1 MKISYQYLTTDELDV
16 SIKDIFDYIKFLHT
30 DSDMSIKSTL
40 SYVEEWQL
48 NKEEIIQ
55 ALYGT
60 LVYDDVSPSFYRT
73 IEEKLI
79 PYLRRADGEPS
90 QNMVEDQEM
99 VQNS

>member
-16 SIKDIFDYIKFLHT
+16 NIKDIFDYIKFLHT

-40 SYVEEWQL
+40 SYMEEWEL

-60 LVYDDVSPSFYRT
+60 LVYTDINSTFYKI
-73 IEEKLI
+73 IEEELI
-79 PYLRRADGEPS
+79 PYLKRADGEPS
-90 QNMVEDQEM
+90 
-99 VQNS
+99 

>member
-40 SYVEEWQL
+40 SYMEEWEL

-60 LVYDDVSPSFYRT
+60 LVYTDIKSTFYEI
-73 IEEKLI
+73 IEEELI
-79 PYLRRADGEPS
+79 PYLKRADGEPS
-90 QNMVEDQEM
+90 
-99 VQNS
+99 

>member
-40 SYVEEWQL
+40 SYMEEWQL
-48 NKEEIIQ
+48 NREEIIQ

-60 LVYDDVSPSFYRT
+60 LVCTDINPTFYEI
-73 IEEKLI
+73 IEEELI
-79 PYLRRADGEPS
+79 PYLKRADGEPY
-90 QNMVEDQEM
+90 
-99 VQNS
+99 

>member
-30 DSDMSIKSTL
+30 DSDMSIKSSL

-48 NKEEIIQ
+48 NREEIIQ

-60 LVYDDVSPSFYRT
+60 LVYTDINSTFYKI
-73 IEEKLI
+73 IEEELI
-79 PYLRRADGEPS
+79 PYLKRADGEPS
-90 QNMVEDQEM
+90 
-99 VQNS
+99 

>member
-40 SYVEEWQL
+40 SYMEEREI

-60 LVYDDVSPSFYRT
+60 LVYTDINSTFYKI
-73 IEEKLI
+73 IEEELI
-79 PYLRRADGEPS
+79 PYLKRADGEPS
-90 QNMVEDQEM
+90 
-99 VQNS
+99 

>member
-1 MKISYQYLTTDELDV
+1 MSYQYLTTDELDV

-40 SYVEEWQL
+40 SYMEEWEL

-60 LVYDDVSPSFYRT
+60 LVYTDINSTFYKI
-73 IEEKLI
+73 IEEELI
-79 PYLRRADGEPS
+79 PYLKRADGES
-90 QNMVEDQEM
+90 
-99 VQNS
+99 S

>member
-40 SYVEEWQL
+40 SYMEEWQL
-48 NKEEIIQ
+48 NREEIIQ

-60 LVYDDVSPSFYRT
+60 LVYTDINTSFYEI
-73 IEEKLI
+73 IEEELI
-79 PYLRRADGEPS
+79 PYLKRADGEPS
-90 QNMVEDQEM
+90 
-99 VQNS
+99 

>member
-40 SYVEEWQL
+40 SYMEEWQL
-48 NKEEIIQ
+48 NREEIIQ

-60 LVYDDVSPSFYRT
+60 LVYTDINPSFYKM
-73 IEEKLI
+73 IEEELI
-79 PYLRRADGEPS
+79 PYLKRADGEPS
-90 QNMVEDQEM
+90 
-99 VQNS
+99 

>member
-40 SYVEEWQL
+40 SYIEEWQL

-60 LVYDDVSPSFYRT
+60 LVYTDINSTFYKI
-73 IEEKLI
+73 IEEELI
-79 PYLRRADGEPS
+79 PYLKRADGEPS
-90 QNMVEDQEM
+90 
-99 VQNS
+99 

>member
-16 SIKDIFDYIKFLHT
+16 SIKDIFNYIKFLHT

-40 SYVEEWQL
+40 SYMEEWEL

-60 LVYDDVSPSFYRT
+60 LVYTDINSTFYKI
-73 IEEKLI
+73 IEDELI
-79 PYLRRADGEPS
+79 PYLKRADGEPS
-90 QNMVEDQEM
+90 
-99 VQNS
+99 

>member
-40 SYVEEWQL
+40 SYMEEWQL
-48 NKEEIIQ
+48 NREEIIQ

-60 LVYDDVSPSFYRT
+60 LVYTNINPTFYEI
-73 IEEKLI
+73 IEEELI
-79 PYLRRADGEPS
+79 PYLKRADEEPS
-90 QNMVEDQEM
+90 QNMVESQEM
-99 VQNS
+99 V

>member
-40 SYVEEWQL
+40 SYIEEWEL

-60 LVYDDVSPSFYRT
+60 LVYTDINSTFYKI
-73 IEEKLI
+73 IEDELI
-79 PYLRRADGEPS
+79 PYLKRADEES
-90 QNMVEDQEM
+90 
-99 VQNS
+99 S

>member
-40 SYVEEWQL
+40 SYMEEWQL

-60 LVYDDVSPSFYRT
+60 LVYTDINQTFYKI
-73 IEEKLI
+73 IEEELI
-79 PYLRRADGEPS
+79 PYLKRADGEPS
-90 QNMVEDQEM
+90 
-99 VQNS
+99 

>member
-1 MKISYQYLTTDELDV
+1 MKSSYQGLTADELDV

-40 SYVEEWQL
+40 SYMEEWEL

-60 LVYDDVSPSFYRT
+60 LVYTDINSTFYKI
-73 IEEKLI
+73 IEEELI
-79 PYLRRADGEPS
+79 PYLKRADGEPS
-90 QNMVEDQEM
+90 
-99 VQNS
+99 

>member
-48 NKEEIIQ
+48 NKE
-55 ALYGT
+55 
-60 LVYDDVSPSFYRT
+60 
-73 IEEKLI
+73 
-79 PYLRRADGEPS
+79 
-90 QNMVEDQEM
+90 
-99 VQNS
+99 

>member
-30 DSDMSIKSTL
+30 DSDMSIKSPL

-60 LVYDDVSPSFYRT
+60 LVYTDINPSFYKM
-73 IEEKLI
+73 IEEELI
-79 PYLRRADGEPS
+79 PYLKRADGEPS
-90 QNMVEDQEM
+90 
-99 VQNS
+99 

>member
-1 MKISYQYLTTDELDV
+1 MEISYQYLTTDELDV

-30 DSDMSIKSTL
+30 DSDMSIKSPL
-40 SYVEEWQL
+40 SYVEEWEL

-60 LVYDDVSPSFYRT
+60 LVYDDVSPSFYRV
-73 IEEKLI
+73 IEEELI

-90 QNMVEDQEM
+90 
-99 VQNS
+99 

>member
-40 SYVEEWQL
+40 SYIEEWEL

-60 LVYDDVSPSFYRT
+60 LVYTDINSTFYKI

-79 PYLRRADGEPS
+79 PYLKHADGKPS
-90 QNMVEDQEM
+90 
-99 VQNS
+99 

>member
-40 SYVEEWQL
+40 SYMEEWQL
-48 NKEEIIQ
+48 NREEIIQ

-60 LVYDDVSPSFYRT
+60 LVYTDINPSFYKI
-73 IEEKLI
+73 IEEELI
-79 PYLRRADGEPS
+79 PYLKRADGEPS
-90 QNMVEDQEM
+90 
-99 VQNS
+99 

>member
-40 SYVEEWQL
+40 SYMEEWQL
-48 NKEEIIQ
+48 NREEIIQ

-60 LVYDDVSPSFYRT
+60 LVYTDINSTFYKM
-73 IEEKLI
+73 IEEELI
-79 PYLRRADGEPS
+79 PYLKRADGEPS
-90 QNMVEDQEM
+90 
-99 VQNS
+99 

>member
-1 MKISYQYLTTDELDV
+1 MKILYQYLTTDELDV

-40 SYVEEWQL
+40 SYMEEWGL

-60 LVYDDVSPSFYRT
+60 LVYTDINSTFYKI
-73 IEEKLI
+73 IEEELI
-79 PYLRRADGEPS
+79 PYLKRADGEPS
-90 QNMVEDQEM
+90 
-99 VQNS
+99 

>member
-40 SYVEEWQL
+40 SYMEEWEL

-60 LVYDDVSPSFYRT
+60 LVYTDINSTFYKI
-73 IEEKLI
+73 IEDELI
-79 PYLRRADGEPS
+79 PYLKRADEES
-90 QNMVEDQEM
+90 
-99 VQNS
+99 S

>member
-79 PYLRRADGEPS
+79 PYLKCADGEPS
-90 QNMVEDQEM
+90 
-99 VQNS
+99 

>member
-60 LVYDDVSPSFYRT
+60 LIYDDVSPSFYRT

-79 PYLRRADGEPS
+79 PYLRRTDGEPS
-90 QNMVEDQEM
+90 QNMVEGQEM

>member
-40 SYVEEWQL
+40 SYMEEWQL

-60 LVYDDVSPSFYRT
+60 LVYTDINPTFYKI
-73 IEEKLI
+73 IEEELI
-79 PYLRRADGEPS
+79 PYLKRADGEPS
-90 QNMVEDQEM
+90 
-99 VQNS
+99 

>member
-40 SYVEEWQL
+40 SYIEEWEL

-60 LVYDDVSPSFYRT
+60 LVYTDINSTFYKI
-73 IEEKLI
+73 IEEELI
-79 PYLRRADGEPS
+79 PYLKHADGKPS
-90 QNMVEDQEM
+90 
-99 VQNS
+99 

>member
-40 SYVEEWQL
+40 SYMEEWEL

-60 LVYDDVSPSFYRT
+60 LVYIDINSTFYKI
-73 IEEKLI
+73 IEDELI
-79 PYLRRADGEPS
+79 PYLKRADGEPS
-90 QNMVEDQEM
+90 
-99 VQNS
+99 

>member
-40 SYVEEWQL
+40 SYMEEWQL

-60 LVYDDVSPSFYRT
+60 LVYTDINSTFYKI
-73 IEEKLI
+73 IEEELI
-79 PYLRRADGEPS
+79 PYLKRADEES
-90 QNMVEDQEM
+90 
-99 VQNS
+99 S

>member
-40 SYVEEWQL
+40 SYMEEWEL

-60 LVYDDVSPSFYRT
+60 LVYTDINSTFYKI
-73 IEEKLI
+73 IEDELI
-79 PYLRRADGEPS
+79 PYLKRADEEPS
-90 QNMVEDQEM
+90 
-99 VQNS
+99 

>member
-60 LVYDDVSPSFYRT
+60 LVYDDVSPSFYIT

-90 QNMVEDQEM
+90 QNMVEGQEM

>member
-16 SIKDIFDYIKFLHT
+16 SIKDIFGYIKFLHT

-40 SYVEEWQL
+40 SYMEEWQL

-60 LVYDDVSPSFYRT
+60 LVYTDINPTFYEI
-73 IEEKLI
+73 IEEELI
-79 PYLRRADGEPS
+79 PYLKRADGEPS
-90 QNMVEDQEM
+90 
-99 VQNS
+99 